1 MSKHLAR
8 AAPRINNQQFRRLT
22 ATGIH
27 AGNHGIIRL
36 LILKNK
42 SSRKKLTMSFLLS
55 LSKYI
60 DALNERIGVGI
71 SWALLIA
78 VLICSGNAIV
88 RYAFN
93 TSSNAWLEIQWYL
106 FGAVFLLAASHTL
119 RRNEHVRIDV
129 VVGRFSKRTQVWI
142 DIFGF
147 VFFMLPATLLILYF
161 AVPFA
166 LESVRNQE
174 VSSNAG
180 GLIVWPAKIL
190 IPIGFLLLT
199 LQGISEL
206 IKRIGFLMGKVD
218 ASVFEKQAVTPA
230 DEIEAIKAANKLN

>member
-1 MSKHLAR
+1 
-8 AAPRINNQQFRRLT
+8 
-22 ATGIH
+22 
-27 AGNHGIIRL
+27 
-36 LILKNK
+36 
-42 SSRKKLTMSFLLS
+42 MSFLLS
-55 LSKYI
+55 LSKLI
-60 DALNERIGVGI
+60 DTINERIGLAI
-71 SWALLIA
+71 SWALLLA

-88 RYAFN
+88 RYALN

-106 FGAVFLLAASHTL
+106 FGAIFLLASSYTL

-129 VVGRFSKRTQVWI
+129 VVGRFSQRTQVWI

-147 VFFMLPATLLILYF
+147 IFFLLPATGLILYF

-166 LESVRNQE
+166 MESVRNQE

-199 LQGISEL
+199 LQGLSEL
-206 IKRIGFLMGKVD
+206 IKRIGFLAGKVD
-218 ASVFEKQAVTPA
+218 ASVFEKQAATPE
-230 DEIEAIKAANKLN
+230 DDIEAIKAANAN

>member
-1 MSKHLAR
+1 MS
-8 AAPRINNQQFRRLT
+8 
-22 ATGIH
+22 
-27 AGNHGIIRL
+27 
-36 LILKNK
+36 
-42 SSRKKLTMSFLLS
+42 SLLS

-60 DALNERIGVGI
+60 DTLNERIGLGI
-71 SWALLIA
+71 SWALLLA

-88 RYAFN
+88 RYSFN
-93 TSSNAWLEIQWYL
+93 ISSNAWLEIQWYL
-106 FGAVFLLAASHTL
+106 FGAIFLLAASYTL

-129 VVGRFSKRTQVWI
+129 IVGRFSKRTQAWV
-142 DIFGF
+142 DVFGF
-147 VFFMLPATLLILYF
+147 LFFMLPATLLILYF

-166 LESVRNQE
+166 MESVRNQE

-206 IKRIGFLMGKVD
+206 IKRVGFLMGKID
-218 ASVFEKQAVTPA
+218 SSVFEKQGITPVE
-230 DEIEAIKAANKLN
+230 EIEAIKAANKLN